1 MRYLKKTDRYNEILN
16 TAIHILIDE
25 GIASITARKIA
36 AHANISV
43 GQIHHHFKSVGQL
56 KAQALLNV
64 TEQVIEKA
72 ELANSNQTII
82 EKIVNLVSPLEGHG
96 GLVLRTLWNEAVF
109 LAERD
114 ADIKLAYK
122 ESTLKWHTTIITLIT
137 QANEDNI
144 LAVKAPSE
152 LAWRLIALSCGID
165 TLAIIDECKFDKTA
179 IKDHIMAVLYNEKTL
194 PSN

>member
-1 MRYLKKTDRYNEILN
+1 M
-16 TAIHILIDE
+16 IDE